1 MGNKTRLNEA
11 TVRRFLKLAKLPM
24 VNEQFFN
31 EEEEPMEEPAMEE
44 PAAEEPAAEEAPAEG
59 EAGPDEVEMAER
71 VASAV
76 MDALEDE
83 LGVSTDVDVPE
94 EPAAEEPAAEEPAA
108 EEPAAEEPAGEEEM
122 PLEERIVN
130 EVTRRVAAKLLQ
142 RQKRRNNK

>member
-1 MGNKTRLNEA
+1 
-11 TVRRFLKLAKLPM
+11 
-24 VNEQFFN
+24 
-31 EEEEPMEEPAMEE
+31 
-44 PAAEEPAAEEAPAEG
+44 
-59 EAGPDEVEMAER
+59 MAER

-83 LGVSTDVDVPE
+83 LGVSTDVEVPE
-94 EPAAEEPAAEEPAA
+94 EPAAEEPAAEEPAV
-108 EEPAAEEPAGEEEM
+108 EEPAGEEEM

>member
-11 TVRRFLKLAKLPM
+11 TVRRFMKLAKLPT

-44 PAAEEPAAEEAPAEG
+44 PGAEEPAAEEAPAEG

-76 MDALEDE
+76 MVALEDE
-83 LGVSTDVDVPE
+83 LGVSTDVEVP
-94 EPAAEEPAAEEPAA
+94 EEPAAEEPAA

-142 RQKRRNNK
+142 RQKSRQKK

>member
-11 TVRRFLKLAKLPM
+11 TVRRFMKLAKLPT

-44 PAAEEPAAEEAPAEG
+44 PAMEEPAAEEAPAEG
-59 EAGPDEVEMAER
+59 DAGPAEVEMAER

-83 LGVSTDVDVPE
+83 LGVSTDVEVP
-94 EPAAEEPAAEEPAA
+94 EEPAAEEPAA

>member
-11 TVRRFLKLAKLPM
+11 TVRRFMKLAKLPT

-76 MDALEDE
+76 MVALEDE
-83 LGVSTDVDVPE
+83 LGVSTDVEVPE
-94 EPAAEEPAAEEPAA
+94 EAGEEPAAEEPAA

-142 RQKRRNNK
+142 RQKSRQKK

>member
-11 TVRRFLKLAKLPM
+11 TVRRFMKLAKLPT

-59 EAGPDEVEMAER
+59 DAGPAEVEMAER

-83 LGVSTDVDVPE
+83 LGVSTDVDVP
-94 EPAAEEPAAEEPAA
+94 EEPAAEEPAA

>member
-11 TVRRFLKLAKLPM
+11 AIPPIYEAWVKLPM

-59 EAGPDEVEMAER
+59 DAGPDEVEMAER

-94 EPAAEEPAAEEPAA
+94 E
-108 EEPAAEEPAGEEEM
+108 GG
-122 PLEERIVN
+122 
-130 EVTRRVAAKLLQ
+130 
-142 RQKRRNNK
+142 

>member
-11 TVRRFLKLAKLPM
+11 TVRRFMKLAKLPT

-76 MDALEDE
+76 MVALEDE
-83 LGVSTDVDVPE
+83 LGVSTDVEVP
-94 EPAAEEPAAEEPAA
+94 EEPAAEEPAA

-142 RQKRRNNK
+142 RQKSRQKK

>member
-11 TVRRFLKLAKLPM
+11 TVRRFMKLAKLPM

-59 EAGPDEVEMAER
+59 DAGPAEVEMAER

-94 EPAAEEPAAEEPAA
+94 EGGEEPAA

>member
-11 TVRRFLKLAKLPM
+11 TVRRFMKLAKLPT

-44 PAAEEPAAEEAPAEG
+44 PAMEEPAAEEAPAEG
-59 EAGPDEVEMAER
+59 DAGPAEVEMAER

-76 MDALEDE
+76 MDALEDVI
-83 LGVSTDVDVPE
+83 GVSTDVEVP
-94 EPAAEEPAAEEPAA
+94 EEPAAEEPAA

>member
-1 MGNKTRLNEA
+1 MGNKTRLDEA

-59 EAGPDEVEMAER
+59 DAGPAEVEMAER

-94 EPAAEEPAAEEPAA
+94 EGGEEPAA

>member
-11 TVRRFLKLAKLPM
+11 TVRRFMKLAKLPT

-108 EEPAAEEPAGEEEM
+108 EEPAGEEEM

>member
-1 MGNKTRLNEA
+1 
-11 TVRRFLKLAKLPM
+11 
-24 VNEQFFN
+24 
-31 EEEEPMEEPAMEE
+31 
-44 PAAEEPAAEEAPAEG
+44 
-59 EAGPDEVEMAER
+59 
-71 VASAV
+71 

-94 EPAAEEPAAEEPAA
+94 EGGEEPAA

>member
-11 TVRRFLKLAKLPM
+11 TVRRFMKLAKLPT

-44 PAAEEPAAEEAPAEG
+44 PAMEEPAAEEAPAEG
-59 EAGPDEVEMAER
+59 DAGPAEVEMAER

-83 LGVSTDVDVPE
+83 LGVSTDVEVPE
-94 EPAAEEPAAEEPAA
+94 EPAAEEPAAEEPAV
-108 EEPAAEEPAGEEEM
+108 EEPAGEEEM

>member
-11 TVRRFLKLAKLPM
+11 TVRRFMKLAKLPT

-59 EAGPDEVEMAER
+59 DAGPAEVEMAER

-94 EPAAEEPAAEEPAA
+94 EGG

>member
-11 TVRRFLKLAKLPM
+11 TVRRFMKLAKLPT

-76 MDALEDE
+76 MVALEDE
-83 LGVSTDVDVPE
+83 LGVSTDVEVPE
-94 EPAAEEPAAEEPAA
+94 EAGEEPAA

>member
-11 TVRRFLKLAKLPM
+11 TVRRFMKLAKLPT

-44 PAAEEPAAEEAPAEG
+44 PAMEEPAAEEAPAEG
-59 EAGPDEVEMAER
+59 DAGPAEVEMAER

-83 LGVSTDVDVPE
+83 LGVSTDVEVPE

>member
-11 TVRRFLKLAKLPM
+11 TVRRFMKLAKLPT

-83 LGVSTDVDVPE
+83 LGVSTDVEVPEEAGE
-94 EPAAEEPAAEEPAA
+94 EPAAEEPAAD
-108 EEPAAEEPAGEEEM
+108 EPAAEEPAGEEEM

>member
-11 TVRRFLKLAKLPM
+11 TVRRFMKLAKLPT

-76 MDALEDE
+76 MVALEDE
-83 LGVSTDVDVPE
+83 LGVSTDVEVP
-94 EPAAEEPAAEEPAA
+94 EEPAAEEPAA

>member
-11 TVRRFLKLAKLPM
+11 TVRRFMKRAKLPT

-31 EEEEPMEEPAMEE
+31 EEEEPMEEPAMEEPAAEE

-108 EEPAAEEPAGEEEM
+108 EEPAGEEEM

>member
-1 MGNKTRLNEA
+1 MGNKTRLDEA

-76 MDALEDE
+76 MVALEDE
-83 LGVSTDVDVPE
+83 LGVSTDVEVPE
-94 EPAAEEPAAEEPAA
+94 EAGEEPAAEEPAA